1 MNDGLNVTQKK
12 ERQSFGTSGHEEKNR
27 VSRMVPRIGMT
38 IDETAD
44 YTGIGRTTL
53 RQLIRSGKIPT
64 LKIGRKTIIRVDTM
78 EYFLKINEGL
88 NLLDNDEVRAVK

>member
-1 MNDGLNVTQKK
+1 
-12 ERQSFGTSGHEEKNR
+12 
-27 VSRMVPRIGMT
+27 MVPRIGMT

-53 RQLIRSGKIPT
+53 RHLIRSGKIPT